1 MTFLAA
7 FFTLVT
13 LLIALP
19 TYALAQG
26 AAETPA
32 EPKFAYCAEP
42 NEMVLELR
50 YSGGMIQDPDATPFV
65 RITCQGKVLI
75 HWPRYTKMAGD
86 YTLTLSKKEL
96 ESLLA
101 IFAQEQLLT
110 INNANI
116 QAMAARVQAEGPSE
130 ISEDHG
136 VTTTVDMRF
145 ERVAP
150 ADPTGT
156 PLINIDRQMSLPA
169 AAVAASAR
177 APIAPLQN
185 LAAGIR
191 EIEALAERPDL
202 VKLPSDNE

>member
-7 FFTLVT
+7 LFTLVT

-42 NEMVLELR
+42 NEMVLELS
-50 YSGGMIQDPDATPFV
+50 YSGGMIQDPDTTPFV
-65 RITCQGKVLI
+65 RITCQGKVII

-96 ESLLA
+96 ENLLA

-110 INNANI
+110 MDNANI
-116 QAMAARVQAEGPSE
+116 QAMAVRAQAEGPFE

-136 VTTTVDMRF
+136 VMTTVDMRF

-150 ADPTGT
+150 ADPTGI
-156 PLINIDRQMSLPA
+156 PLTNVDRQISLPA

-177 APIAPLQN
+177 APMAPLQN
-185 LAAGIR
+185 FAAGIK
-191 EIEALAERPDL
+191 ELEALAERPDL
-202 VKLPSDNE
+202 VKLSQ